1 MGTNIGIFLPEA
13 ARIAIYEIFDS
24 LLTRFNFQTEE
35 IAELY
40 PLDRRVFG
48 QRMRIAIHT
57 YQPARLAL
65 ADLQPARYLFVRHN
79 IDLHVYLFF

>member
-13 ARIAIYEIFDS
+13 ARIAIYEIFDR

-40 PLDRRVFG
+40 PFDRRVFG
-48 QRMRIAIHT
+48 QRMRIAIQP
-57 YQPARLAL
+57 YQPARFAL
-65 ADLQPARYLFVRHN
+65 ADLQPTRYLFVRHN